1 MPDRTVIARRMSV
14 YNGGMATDET
24 SSAETALAPHPSGS
38 ENGAASGTGHAALVF
53 VANDT
58 NPSPATL
65 GARIQRIRL
74 KQNLSVRDVAD
85 RASVNKNTILRLE
98 RGMTPSYATLTRVC
112 EALGIH
118 VAQLT
123 RPEPDEEDTISIH
136 LREREVWSPY
146 RTPQGR
152 AGGQESVV
160 LSTGAEGRPALA
172 ADERV
177 LLSVLAAKLPG
188 GRLNSAV
195 LELYAE
201 SEPAMHPGE
210 EFVYCLRGTAK
221 ITVAGRSYTLKAG
234 DAASF
239 WCSERHSYAPA
250 DETPDEE
257 LPVMI
262 LSVWIDAREERRDA
276 EG

>member
-1 MPDRTVIARRMSV
+1 MPQQEGEANESS
-14 YNGGMATDET
+14 GGSGA
-24 SSAETALAPHPSGS
+24 AAALAI
-38 ENGAASGTGHAALVF
+38 GASAVHSRLVF
-53 VANDT
+53 APNDA

-123 RPEPDEEDTISIH
+123 RPEPDEEDTISLH
-136 LREREVWSPY
+136 HRDREVWYPY
-146 RTPQGR
+146 RALQQGR
-152 AGGQESVV
+152 EATAPPNSVIISAGG
-160 LSTGAEGRPALA
+160 EGRPALA
-172 ADERV
+172 ADEKV
-177 LLSVLAAKLPG
+177 LLSVLASKLPG

-210 EFVYCLRGTAK
+210 EFVFCLRGTAK
-221 ITVAGRSYTLKAG
+221 LTVAGRSYTLKQG

-257 LPVMI
+257 LPVTL
-262 LSVWIDAREERRDA
+262 LSVWIDAREERPGG